1 MSQIT
6 NTALFIIIAA
16 AILVFQ
22 PTAFGETG
30 KMLDFPIGLKIGD
43 TANISSELKMTL
55 LDVEDSRCPSDV
67 QCVWE
72 GTVTAKISLERGVQD
87 LGIYNISLAMI
98 EEKEQTFDGYYI
110 RLTNVEP
117 YPESTNPIEPT
128 DYALT
133 FFASEGETKLDSP
146 LKQFKNGIPANEI
159 QCRDGFVLMV
169 KTSDSAPSC
178 VSISTSEK
186 LVSRGWGELAESQ
199 TMLPVIKTGT
209 NSGFCIGYCLKDF
222 VITPEKITYTQSGRD
237 FAAEDPELPQ
247 IVKEIPFSK
256 AKWNELV
263 GLVNFEKFSS
273 LPDRIG
279 CPGCADAP
287 VEWIEITYGAKT
299 KKIEFERGDSI
310 PEIKDL
316 ILSLQEIRN
325 PIESTIESFDDC
337 VAAGNPVMESYPRQC
352 RTDDGRN
359 FVEEIDSQITLQSQ
373 CKENEGT
380 WIQEWNECEYI
391 SDSQCSEMNGVFHEC
406 ESVCRH
412 DPNAEMCTEQCVPVC
427 AFP

>member
-1 MSQIT
+1 MFQIA
-6 NTALFIIIAA
+6 NAALFILIAA

-30 KMLDFPIGLKIGD
+30 KMLDLPIGLKIGD

-67 QCVWE
+67 YCVWE
-72 GTVTAKISLERGVQD
+72 GTVTAKISLERGVHD
-87 LGIYNISLAMI
+87 LGIHNISLAMI
-98 EEKEQTFDGYYI
+98 EDEQMFDGYYI

-128 DYALT
+128 DYVLT
-133 FFASEGETKLDSP
+133 FFVSEGEADQLESP

-178 VSISTSEK
+178 VSFSTSEK
-186 LVSRGWGELAESQ
+186 LVFRGWGELAVGQSI
-199 TMLPVIKTGT
+199 LPVIKTGT

-222 VITPEKITYTQSGRD
+222 VITPEKIVYIQSGRD
-237 FAAEDPELPQ
+237 FADPKLPQ
-247 IVKEIPFSK
+247 IVKQVPFSK
-256 AKWNELV
+256 AKWNELL

-287 VEWIEITYGAKT
+287 VEWIEITYGTQT
-299 KKIEFERGDSI
+299 KKIEFERGDNI

-316 ILSLQEIRN
+316 ILALQEIRD
-325 PIESTIESFDDC
+325 PIESTIESFDEC

-359 FVEEIDSQITLQSQ
+359 FVEEIDSQVTLQSQ

-380 WIQEWNECEYI
+380 WMPEWNECEYI
-391 SDSQCSEMNGVFHEC
+391 SENQCSEMNGVFYEC
-406 ESVCRH
+406 ESACRH

-427 AFP
+427 VFP